1 MNFAQAARAERIA
14 YFLFH
19 GEDLSAEYAA
29 FVTAVERW
37 TAKAKSAGA
46 LESMTAAQYADSILD
61 CAANGLAEEVKEYLG
76 AGS

>member
-1 MNFAQAARAERIA
+1 MSFAEMTRPDRVA
-14 YFLFH
+14 YFNFH

-29 FVTAVERW
+29 LVAAVERW

-61 CAANGLAEEVKEYLG
+61 CCANGLAEEVKEYLG